1 MKVLLISL
9 MLFAP
14 GFCMAEVPDAMQQE
28 PSVESNIREMDADH
42 DGMVSMAE
50 VKHHLQKH
58 YGNEYKKSLL
68 EKLEARAEAKSCS
81 SPFSR
86 PTF

>member
-1 MKVLLISL
+1 MKYLLILLALLIPVS
-9 MLFAP
+9 
-14 GFCMAEVPDAMQQE
+14 GWAESHDALGEE
-28 PSVESNIREMDADH
+28 PSVESNIREMDADR
-42 DGMVSMAE
+42 DGMVTMAE

>member
-1 MKVLLISL
+1 MKLLLILLTLLSPSL
-9 MLFAP
+9 
-14 GFCMAEVPDAMQQE
+14 CMAELPDAIQQE
-28 PSVESNIREMDADH
+28 PSVESNIREMDADR
-42 DGMVSMAE
+42 DGMVTMAE

-58 YGNEYKKSLL
+58 YGNAYKKSLL
-68 EKLEARAEAKSCS
+68 EKLEARAEAKSCG